1 MLQIGKVKQLG
12 HRVLS
17 YMCWCGGE
25 QLSLMLRTPDEG
37 RPGQG
42 PCLSYPRVGGHFI
55 VGFGWPHRGGGIPLK
70 EQENLAA
77 KKQPAVENVLQCC
90 NK

>member
-12 HRVLS
+12 HRILS

-42 PCLSYPRVGGHFI
+42 PSLSYPRVGGHFI
-55 VGFGWPHRGGGIPLK
+55 VGFWLAPQGWRDPSERAGKPSCQK
-70 EQENLAA
+70 TAS
-77 KKQPAVENVLQCC
+77 C
-90 NK
+90 